1 MRKIFPFWI
10 ENHPKKLHHHL
21 KARLKDGVNDDDDR
35 QNHFIER
42 EEFC

>member
-1 MRKIFPFWI
+1 MRNIFPFWI
-10 ENHPKKLHHHL
+10 ENHPKLHHHHL

>member
-10 ENHPKKLHHHL
+10 ENHL